1 MEAILGLQKLE
12 LHAGEAM
19 INARSTLSV
28 WCHGTN
34 NSAISIYC

>member
-12 LHAGEAM
+12 LHEGDDLM
-19 INARSTLSV
+19 LRSTLSA

-34 NSAISIYC
+34 NSAISINC